1 MHSSVTPSS
10 SFALFTHLS
19 TLFPP
24 LSVTNLSSVS
34 LSFLCFLCKNEQV
47 YVYCPFH
54 SLLSHVV
61 NTRSHFAFFL
71 LNDIPWQSLILKSLL
86 IQMPL
91 STFSFFLHK
100 LFIGETGCLS
110 CRVSHRKVWAL
121 WVAYPW
127 CGLTSSSVPVFSP
140 TGNCS

>member
-1 MHSSVTPSS
+1 MSPPLAPSPCS
-10 SFALFTHLS
+10 PIFS

-24 LSVTNLSSVS
+24 LSVTNLSGVS
-34 LSFLCFLCKNEQV
+34 LSFLCFLCKNEQL

-61 NTRSHFAFFL
+61 DTYSHFAFFFTQRYPL
-71 LNDIPWQSLILKSLL
+71 AIAHSQVSFNPNISL
-86 IQMPL
+86 
-91 STFSFFLHK
+91 H
-100 LFIGETGCLS
+100 LFIFPAQIVGETGCLS

-121 WVAYPW
+121 WVASPW